1 MARPHLML
9 EAPRERI
16 MKQVDSADSFV
27 WSASTS
33 PPGVERATPS
43 GRGHR
48 AIRQILAAALGSFV
62 LYTRKFEY
70 YRSLGYKRD
79 AAMRK
84 ARWHVR

>member
-1 MARPHLML
+1 MARPHLIF
-9 EAPRERI
+9 EPPREQITTR
-16 MKQVDSADSFV
+16 VDSVDSFA
-27 WSASTS
+27 WSASST
-33 PPGVERATPS
+33 PTGVERPAPS

-48 AIRQILAAALGSFV
+48 TIRQILSAALGSFV
-62 LYTRKFEY
+62 RYTGKFEY